1 MRRLN
6 IDRAET
12 ICILS
17 VKTNQVLSHIVELV
31 TRIQWDLFYV
41 FNSASHYPIFVN
53 TNSKYKEDHPW

>member
-12 ICILS
+12 NLYSQCE
-17 VKTNQVLSHIVELV
+17 TNQVLSHIVELV